1 MPVFLS
7 RRAFEELVR
16 EALDLLPEPI
26 REALDNVAI
35 VVEREPRVRHRRV
48 AGVRVGT
55 LFGLYEGVP
64 LPARTSGY
72 GMVAPD
78 VITLFQGPLCRAAR
92 DRTELMR
99 LVRETVLHELA
110 HHFGID
116 DHRLQELGRY

>member
-35 VVEREPRVRHRRV
+35 VIEREPRVRHRRV
-48 AGVRVGT
+48 AGVRGGT

-78 VITLFQGPLCRAAR
+78 IITLFQGPLCRAAR
-92 DRTELMR
+92 DRTELVQ

-116 DHRLQELGRY
+116 DQRLQELGRY

>member
-1 MPVFLS
+1 MPVWLS

-16 EALDLLPEPI
+16 ETLDSLPEPI
-26 REALDNVAI
+26 RDALDNVAI
-35 VVEREPRVRHRRV
+35 MVEREPRVRHRRV
-48 AGVRVGT
+48 VGVRGGT

-72 GMVAPD
+72 GMVTPD

-92 DRTELMR
+92 DRAELMR
-99 LVRETVLHELA
+99 LIRETVLHELA